1 MIRTTGDKV
10 DGIVA
15 QGLGAQGDGA
25 AQSDAPLLMSRI
37 PALDGIRTIAVL
49 LVMCAHGG
57 LGSLIPGGLGVTVFF
72 FLSGYLITSLMRS
85 ENRQTGTVSLSQ
97 FYIRRFVR
105 ILPPLYIS
113 LVLCEVLI
121 ASGIF
126 VMPRPPEWLGVTS
139 QVFFFQNYANL
150 FGNPIGIPL
159 TGIWSLAVEEHFYM
173 FFPLCYV
180 FFLRKISRRQQLL
193 FCLLVC
199 AIPLGFRIYYA
210 QTLADFSGNYNWSH
224 TRIDS
229 IMFGAA
235 LALFNNPKLDR
246 DAWRPHS
253 THAILALAILFVSL
267 IIREELFR
275 QTVRY
280 TLQGAALYILFSYAI
295 WDSGRLAR
303 LLASPF
309 SVIVARY
316 SYTLYLIHLPL
327 LLLARQFIASRPL
340 SVPVAYALAFFYAA
354 AMYRWVERPLA
365 AWRHRLHS
373 AKTGE
378 LEKPVHA
385 ADLIHDRSH
394 AS

>member
-1 MIRTTGDKV
+1 MMRTASDKA
-10 DGIVA
+10 D
-15 QGLGAQGDGA
+15 GLGPKGTRAESPGRA
-25 AQSDAPLLMSRI
+25 MSAPPLLMSRI

-57 LGSLIPGGLGVTVFF
+57 LDRVIPGGLGVTVFF

-85 ENRQTGTVSLSQ
+85 ENRQTGTVSLAQ
-97 FYIRRFVR
+97 FYIRRFIR

-113 LVLCEVLI
+113 LVLCEMLI
-121 ASGIF
+121 ASGVF
-126 VMPRPPEWLGVTS
+126 VLPRAPEWLGVVS
-139 QVFFFQNYANL
+139 QVFFFQNYASL

-180 FFLRKISRRQQLL
+180 FLVRKLSQKQQLL

-199 AIPLGFRIYYA
+199 AIPLGFRTYYA
-210 QTLADFSGNYNWSH
+210 LTLADYSANYNWSH
-224 TRIDS
+224 TRLDS
-229 IMFGAA
+229 IMFGVS
-235 LALFNNPKLDR
+235 LALFNNPRLDR

-253 THAILALAILFVSL
+253 THVIVALGILFLSL
-267 IIREELFR
+267 VVRDELFR
-275 QTVRY
+275 QTLRY

-295 WDSGRLAR
+295 WDSGRLAS

-309 SVIVARY
+309 SVVVARY

-327 LLLARQFIASRPL
+327 LLLVRQFISIRPL
-340 SVPVAYALAFFYAA
+340 SVSVAYALAFLYAA

-373 AKTGE
+373 ARTDE

-385 ADLIHDRSH
+385 TELIHDRSH

>member
-1 MIRTTGDKV
+1 MMRTLSGKV
-10 DGIVA
+10 DDG
-15 QGLGAQGDGA
+15 GAEDVVSA
-25 AQSDAPLLMSRI
+25 RSDTPLLMSRI

-49 LVMCAHGG
+49 LVMGAHGG
-57 LGSLIPGGLGVTVFF
+57 LGSLIPGGFGVTVFF
-72 FLSGYLITSLMRS
+72 FLSGFLITSLMRS
-85 ENRQTGTVSLSQ
+85 ENRQTGTVSLAQ
-97 FYIRRFVR
+97 FYIRRFIR

-113 LVLCEVLI
+113 LALCEILI

-126 VMPRPPEWLGVTS
+126 VLPRSPEWLGVVS
-139 QVFFFQNYANL
+139 QVFFFQNYASL

-180 FFLRKISRRQQLL
+180 FLVRKLSQKQQLL

-210 QTLADFSGNYNWSH
+210 LTLADYSGNYNWSH

-229 IMFGAA
+229 IMFGVS
-235 LALFNNPKLDR
+235 LALFNNPRLDR

-253 THAILALAILFVSL
+253 TDAILAIAILFISL
-267 IIREELFR
+267 IVRDELFR
-275 QTVRY
+275 QTLRY
-280 TLQGAALYILFSYAI
+280 TLQGVALYILFSYAI

-327 LLLARQFIASRPL
+327 LLLLRQFIASRLL
-340 SVPVAYALAFFYAA
+340 SVPVAYMLAFLYAA

-373 AKTGE
+373 ARTDE
-378 LEKPVHA
+378 FEKPVHA
-385 ADLIHDRSH
+385 TDLIHDRSH